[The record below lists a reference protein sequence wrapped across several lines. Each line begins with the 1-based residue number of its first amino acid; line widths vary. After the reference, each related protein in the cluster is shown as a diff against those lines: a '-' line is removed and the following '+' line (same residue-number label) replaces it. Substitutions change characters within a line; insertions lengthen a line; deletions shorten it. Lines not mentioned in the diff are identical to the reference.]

1 MKYLL
6 LLILISFV
14 LFSCERKIENSK
26 NKIPKA
32 QQTQKISDTIKY
44 NIDFWKGKYHF
55 EASNRDEAKTI
66 FNITI
71 NSLEDISI
79 DITEEGTTNTYSKLK
94 AEEINHQKIKIKY
107 DDSPEEMGIIYIEK
121 SDDNYFISGN
131 PIYFINPGNNE
142 MPLQK
147 IKKE

>member
-1 MKYLL
+1 MKYILTLILL
-6 LLILISFV
+6 LFIVFN
-14 LFSCERKIENSK
+14 CEK
-26 NKIPKA
+26 KIPKI
-32 QQTQKISDTIKY
+32 QQTQKISDTIRS
-44 NIDFWKGKYHF
+44 NTDFWKGKYHF

-71 NSLEDISI
+71 NSLEDISM
-79 DITEEGTTNTYSKLK
+79 DITEEGTTNKYSKLR
-94 AEEINHQKIKIKY
+94 AEEVNPQKIKIKY
-107 DDSPEEMGIIYIEK
+107 DDSPDEMGVIYIEK

-147 IKKE
+147 NK

>member
-1 MKYLL
+1 MKHLL
-6 LLILISFV
+6 PLILISFV
-14 LFSCERKIENSK
+14 LFSCESKIENSK
-26 NKIPKA
+26 KKILNT
-32 QQTQKISDTIKY
+32 QQTQKVSDTIK
-44 NIDFWKGKYHF
+44 NNTDFWKGEYHF

-79 DITEEGTTNTYSKLK
+79 DITEEGTTNKYSNLRS
-94 AEEINHQKIKIKY
+94 EEVNTQKIKIKY
-107 DDSPEEMGIIYIEK
+107 DDSSDEMGVIYIEK